1 MAPGAPMTLRAATLV
16 ATGFLLVHLGS
27 PSFAVAD
34 DVGWN
39 PFLFISTCSSCGPLT
54 PLTLEQADGGQVLA
68 GGFTFGGAD
77 VDSGIPNAELP
88 IAAGNANVPG
98 SVPGFANANGL
109 AVAGGLGI
117 GSAALAGGSNG
128 NGLSYGFTVSANS
141 TGEAASGG
149 QGSGTGNHE
158 ELAFTLGSPSS
169 DGDAEEDLPETR
181 LSLTDGP
188 GSGSGGGDTVV
199 PEPTSMLLFGTGLA
213 AIGALARRK
222 RRSL

>member
-1 MAPGAPMTLRAATLV
+1 MTLRAATLV
-16 ATGFLLVHLGS
+16 ATCFLLVHLGS
-27 PSFAVAD
+27 PSFAAAG

-54 PLTLEQADGGQVLA
+54 PLTTEQADGGQVLP

-77 VDSGIPNAELP
+77 VDGSTPNAELP
-88 IAAGNANVPG
+88 IAAGNANTPG
-98 SVPGFANANGL
+98 SGPGLANANGL

-117 GSAALAGGSNG
+117 GSAAIAGGSNG
-128 NGLSYGFTVSANS
+128 NGLSYGFTVITNS
-141 TGEAASGG
+141 TGETASGG
-149 QGSGTGNHE
+149 QASGTGNHE
-158 ELAFTLGSPSS
+158 ELAFTFVSPSS
-169 DGDAEEDLPETR
+169 DGDAETNLSETQ

-188 GSGSGGGDTVV
+188 GSGSSAGDTLV